1 MNDKMK
7 ALKGCILAIFLF
19 INTGEVFSQMNV
31 MLKPANPY
39 RFQTED
45 VWNINVISPITTD
58 VIITA
63 RVAKQ
68 GIGDIFI
75 STSNTVSIKVGAN
88 SLSKLL
94 LSSAR
99 VEFQNSEIKSWVD
112 AHLSLPPGHYT
123 VCYVVRCAQAD
134 CGGAGSIGPDN
145 QYCSNFAIETPS
157 PLLLSF
163 PANESVIEDK
173 TPLLVWIPPS
183 PVSKEVTYELR
194 LVKVQDEQGRQDAIS
209 RNIPIMERA
218 GIEGTSLNFP
228 VDIDP
233 LVEGETYAWEVY
245 ANLFG
250 ERIARSEVWEFTIGK
265 DTIKKKEDPFN
276 YIKIRQV
283 NPTSIIQVESTL
295 RLDYHEQV
303 SKTTELTIDVLTLD
317 GKHKGSVTKKIV
329 YGENLLDVSL
339 SGMGLKPE
347 TEYLVQIKNASG
359 EHFEIKIAYSF
370 SY

>member
-1 MNDKMK
+1 MNCKMK
-7 ALKGCILAIFLF
+7 ALKSCILAIFLF
-19 INTGEVFSQMNV
+19 INAGEVFSQMNV

-58 VIITA
+58 VIITS
-63 RVAKQ
+63 RVVKQ
-68 GIGDIFI
+68 GTGDIFI

-123 VCYVVRCAQAD
+123 VCYVVRCAQVD

-145 QYCSNFAIETPS
+145 QYCSNFTIETPS

-194 LVKVQDEQGRQDAIS
+194 LVKKQEEQSRQDAVS
-209 RNIPIMERA
+209 RNIPIIERT

-228 VDIDP
+228 PDIDP
-233 LVEGETYAWEVY
+233 LLEGETYAWEVY

-283 NPTSIIQVESTL
+283 NPMSVIQVENTL
-295 RLDYHEQV
+295 RLDYHELV
-303 SKTTELTIDVLTLD
+303 SKTTELTIEVLTLD
-317 GKHKGSVTKKIV
+317 GKRKGTVTKTIV
-329 YGENLLDVSL
+329 YGENLLDISL